1 MTFQPEYQKDLDA
14 AIAIL
19 KAEGCRE
26 IYVFG
31 SLAEGGTIHPSTDI
45 DIAVRGLSRP
55 RFFVIYGKLLSSL
68 EHSVD
73 LIDLDGGTP
82 FARVLEGKGTL
93 HRVA

>member
-1 MTFQPEYQKDLDA
+1 MTLQPEYQKDLDA

-26 IYVFG
+26 IYLFG
-31 SLAEGGTIHPSTDI
+31 SLADGGTLHRSTDI
-45 DIAVRGLSRP
+45 DIAVRGLPRP

-68 EHSVD
+68 EHPVD
-73 LIDLDGGTP
+73 LIDLDSGTP